1 VETAAEITNPRAAKH
16 PGGQW
21 DLGDPGSVLIRD
33 LSIHIKPMPRDDA
46 DVWGSLDAGDHME
59 PAGERFAVHQE
70 SSGGQQWQHVNH
82 ASRDESVPARFRGFR
97 AIRGGREVAGLR
109 ATPIASIGG
118 GDTRISVALP
128 YFWEVFPK
136 AIEADAHQCVVSM
149 FPRASG
155 DVHELQGGERST
167 FTFAVCFGRDTVTA
181 EPLGWVRSPLRVA
194 AASLAY
200 RQAGAWAPMGAGS
213 GPSAEGYEALINT
226 AIHGPESFKERRE
239 TIDGVM
245 QGASLMMLSLNYDKA
260 YVADEN
266 TDPLSLQYMNRK
278 EVRDAAIAKLQEAIT
293 LANANEFTTPV
304 TWTNGKS
311 YTNLQIAQIANTMA
325 AMTLAYYPRD
335 NSEVGSVDWA
345 QVASFASE
353 GMSAGSPVDFWFV
366 ADNSAWSHEVLAWFG
381 EIDSGRLHT
390 RVSHLLDPATQKDP
404 WPATQG
410 NPQPNS
416 LDKRLGDGSFG
427 DADTQKSFKTTPKTA
442 LAGTDFAWTANGQA
456 MRPDRGQYHQSN
468 LAYIRYDESGV
479 QDPDQQYGNKG
490 RMPAIN
496 ATLNDL
502 IWAEALL
509 RQGAGNAAQ
518 AATLIDKT
526 RVVRGGLSSSAA
538 AIGNI
543 GADADGPCM
552 SNGKLAKDGTA
563 CSLWSMLLYEQEIE
577 ALALGPA
584 PFYQQRRLPLI
595 IGGGFAGDNS
605 PKRVI
610 AGLLPGT
617 PHEMPVPA
625 KELGVKGEALYTWG
639 GSKPNSAAP

>member
-1 VETAAEITNPRAAKH
+1 MQLQRITRWVGVVALAAVVGGCNDLAVENPNAPDAKRALSDPDAVEALGAGAMRTWFDAFTHLSAAGVLSVQARTFSASWNNANMNFYSSIDNPTAAPEDWNRMSRSWQNDPSAA
-16 PGGQW
+16 GRT
-21 DLGDPGSVLIRD
+21 SVEAFWNGAVDQTSTFRSGFYSA
-33 LSIHIKPMPRDDA
+33 LSAANDA
-46 DVWGSLDAGDHME
+46 LS
-59 PAGERFAVHQE
+59 
-70 SSGGQQWQHVNH
+70 
-82 ASRDESVPARFRGFR
+82 
-97 AIRGGREVAGLR
+97 AIRTNNVVIR
-109 ATPIASIGG
+109 T
-118 GDTRISVALP
+118 
-128 YFWEVFPK
+128 
-136 AIEADAHQCVVSM
+136 DAETK
-149 FPRASG
+149 R
-155 DVHELQGGERST
+155 L
-167 FTFAVCFGRDTVTA
+167 
-181 EPLGWVRSPLRVA
+181 
-194 AASLAY
+194 
-200 RQAGAWAPMGAGS
+200 
-213 GPSAEGYEALINT
+213 
-226 AIHGPESFKERRE
+226 E
-239 TIDGVM
+239 TIDVFM

-260 YVADEN
+260 YIVDET
-266 TDPLSLQYMNRK
+266 TDPTTLAYSNRK
-278 EVRDAAIAKLQEAIT
+278 EVRDAAITKLQEAIT
-293 LANANEFTTPV
+293 LANANEFTTPA
-304 TWTNGKS
+304 TWTNGIGYS
-311 YTNLQIAQIANTMA
+311 NVQIAQIANTMA

-345 QVASFASE
+345 QVASFAAA
-353 GMSAGSPVDFWFV
+353 GMSAGTPVDFWFV
-366 ADNSAWSHEVLAWFG
+366 ADNAAWSHEVLAWFG

-390 RVSHLLDPATQKDP
+390 RVSHLLDPATQVDP
-404 WPATQG
+404 WPAPDG
-410 NPQPNS
+410 NPQPS
-416 LDKRLGDGSFG
+416 SPDKRLGDGSFG
-427 DADTQKSFKTTPKTA
+427 DADTEDSFGTVPKT
-442 LAGTDFAWTANGQA
+442 GQHGSDVAWTSNGQA

-468 LAYIRYDESGV
+468 LAYIRYDQSGT
-479 QDPDQQYGNKG
+479 QDPAQQYGNKG
-490 RMPAIN
+490 PMPAIN
-496 ATLNDL
+496 ASLNDL

-625 KELGVKGEALYTWG
+625 KELGVKGEPLYTWG

>member
-1 VETAAEITNPRAAKH
+1 MQLQRITRWVGVVALAAVVGGCNDLAVENPNAPDAKRALSDPDAVEALGAGAMRTWFDAFAHLSAAGVLSVQARTFSASWNNANMNFYSSIDNPTAAPEDWNRMSRAW
-16 PGGQW
+16 QN
-21 DLGDPGSVLIRD
+21 DPSAAGRTSVEAFWNGAVDQTSTFRSGFYSA
-33 LSIHIKPMPRDDA
+33 LSAANDA
-46 DVWGSLDAGDHME
+46 LS
-59 PAGERFAVHQE
+59 
-70 SSGGQQWQHVNH
+70 
-82 ASRDESVPARFRGFR
+82 
-97 AIRGGREVAGLR
+97 AIRTNNVVIR
-109 ATPIASIGG
+109 T
-118 GDTRISVALP
+118 
-128 YFWEVFPK
+128 
-136 AIEADAHQCVVSM
+136 DAETK
-149 FPRASG
+149 R
-155 DVHELQGGERST
+155 L
-167 FTFAVCFGRDTVTA
+167 
-181 EPLGWVRSPLRVA
+181 
-194 AASLAY
+194 
-200 RQAGAWAPMGAGS
+200 
-213 GPSAEGYEALINT
+213 
-226 AIHGPESFKERRE
+226 E
-239 TIDGVM
+239 TIDVFM

-266 TDPLSLQYMNRK
+266 SDPLNLQYMNRK

-304 TWTNGKS
+304 TWTNGIG

-345 QVASFASE
+345 QVASFASQ

-416 LDKRLGDGSFG
+416 PDKRLGDGSFG
-427 DADTQKSFKTTPKTA
+427 DAGTQKSFKTTPKTA
-442 LAGTDFAWTANGQA
+442 LAGSDFAWTANGQA

-490 RMPAIN
+490 PMPAIN

-595 IGGGFAGDNS
+595 VGGGFAGDNS

-625 KELGVKGEALYTWG
+625 KELGVKGEPLYTWG
-639 GSKPNSAAP
+639 GSKPNSPAP

>member
-1 VETAAEITNPRAAKH
+1 MQLQRITRWVGVVALAAVVGGCNDLAVENPNAPDAKRALADPDAVEALGAGAMRTWFDAWTHLSAAGVLSVQARTFSASWNNANMNFYSSIDNPTAPPDQWNRMSRSWQNDPSAA
-16 PGGQW
+16 GRT
-21 DLGDPGSVLIRD
+21 SVEAFWNGAFDQTAIFRSGFYSS
-33 LSIHIKPMPRDDA
+33 LSAANDA
-46 DVWGSLDAGDHME
+46 LS
-59 PAGERFAVHQE
+59 
-70 SSGGQQWQHVNH
+70 
-82 ASRDESVPARFRGFR
+82 
-97 AIRGGREVAGLR
+97 AIRNNGLV
-109 ATPIASIGG
+109 IGT
-118 GDTRISVALP
+118 DEQTKRL
-128 YFWEVFPK
+128 
-136 AIEADAHQCVVSM
+136 
-149 FPRASG
+149 
-155 DVHELQGGERST
+155 
-167 FTFAVCFGRDTVTA
+167 
-181 EPLGWVRSPLRVA
+181 
-194 AASLAY
+194 
-200 RQAGAWAPMGAGS
+200 
-213 GPSAEGYEALINT
+213 
-226 AIHGPESFKERRE
+226 E
-239 TIDGVM
+239 TIDVFM
-245 QGASLMMLSLNYDKA
+245 QGASLMMLSLNFDKA

-266 TDPLSLQYMNRK
+266 SDPLNLQYMNRK

-304 TWTNGKS
+304 TWTNGIG

-345 QVASFASE
+345 QVASFASQ

-416 LDKRLGDGSFG
+416 PDKRLGDGSFG
-427 DADTQKSFKTTPKTA
+427 DAGTQKSFKTTPKTA
-442 LAGTDFAWTANGQA
+442 LAGSDFAWTANGQA

-509 RQGAGNAAQ
+509 RQGDAA
-518 AATLIDKT
+518 AAVPLIDKT
-526 RVVRGGLSSSAA
+526 RVVRGGLPSSAA
-538 AIGNI
+538 ALGNI

-552 SNGKLAKDGTA
+552 SNNKLAKDGSP

-584 PFYQQRRLPLI
+584 PFYNQRRLPVI
-595 IGGGFAGDNS
+595 VGGGFAGDNS
-605 PKRVI
+605 PLRVI

-617 PHEMPVPA
+617 PREMPVPA